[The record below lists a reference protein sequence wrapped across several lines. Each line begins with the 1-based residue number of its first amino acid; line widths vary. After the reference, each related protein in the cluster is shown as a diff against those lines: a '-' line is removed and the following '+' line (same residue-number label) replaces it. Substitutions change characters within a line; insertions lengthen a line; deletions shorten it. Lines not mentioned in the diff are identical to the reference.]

1 MLGVAQEAEGPE
13 RVRVAVRERGVEFPV
28 LVDRRSALARELGFR
43 VVPSGFFVEDRVVR
57 YVHTDDF
64 DLGDP
69 RVRYSL
75 VEFLDGR
82 PVHGPAARQAGRPEA
97 LGLFASGVDLHA
109 RGDVK
114 GALEHWRAALRT
126 DPDNFLIRSQIWL
139 VEHPERF
146 YPTVD
151 RDWQARR
158 LMEEGYDRP
167 LP

>member
-1 MLGVAQEAEGPE
+1 MLGVAHDAEGGE

-28 LVDRRSALARELGFR
+28 LVDRRSALARQLGFR
-43 VVPSGFFVEDRVVR
+43 VVPSGFFVEDGIVR
-57 YVHTDDF
+57 YAHTGDF

-82 PVHGPAARQAGRPEA
+82 PVPSPPVGQAARPEA
-97 LGLFASGVDLHA
+97 LALFASGADLHA
-109 RGDVK
+109 RGDVE
-114 GALEHWRAALRT
+114 GGLEHWRAALAI
-126 DPDNFLIRSQIWL
+126 DPDNFLIRSQIWV
-139 VEHPERF
+139 VEHPEHF

-158 LMEEGYDRP
+158 LIEERYDGP